1 MGDITIRILAGI
13 CGAALF
19 TVINQYV
26 LTLSGTP
33 WLVATVVVFVV
44 SFIAALVVQRRL
56 AKPSSNV
63 VREKIGSKNVSGGAM
78 KLDVTTSPTVGSSTS
93 SIGSENKSADDMTI
107 SIKTN
112 SRP

>member
-19 TVINQYV
+19 TLINQYV
-26 LTLSGTP
+26 LTLSGAT
-33 WLVATVVVFVV
+33 WLVATVAVFVV

-56 AKPSSNV
+56 AKPSPNV

-78 KLDVTTSPTVGSSTS
+78 KIDVTTNPTLGSSAS
-93 SIGSENKSADDMTI
+93 SVGSENKSADDMTI
-107 SIKTN
+107 SVKTN
-112 SRP
+112 PRA